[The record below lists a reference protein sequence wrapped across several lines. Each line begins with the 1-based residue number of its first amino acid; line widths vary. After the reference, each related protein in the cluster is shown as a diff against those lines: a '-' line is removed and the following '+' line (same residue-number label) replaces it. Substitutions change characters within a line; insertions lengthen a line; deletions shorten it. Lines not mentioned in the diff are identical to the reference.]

1 MKTVSLARNAMATRF
16 EMMLHGEDELELRAA
31 GEEALDEISGMLN
44 DGFESALS

>member
-1 MKTVSLARNAMATRF
+1 MATRF
-16 EMMLHGEDELELRAA
+16 EMVLHGFEDEQGLRAA